1 MKERKPSSN
10 TVSKVLNAV
19 GSHPVSVTFKSN
31 GVGVIVFANGKEI
44 SFRFEKTGNSFI
56 KSNGERVEDG
66 YSLSVNW
73 NSKSLRDLLR
83 KTADKDIMSSKK
95 LLASRDR
102 DLESDGVEKRRKS
115 LTRPSREDLKGPTQ
129 KRDIPRDER
138 DNDIHNDKDMKVS
151 SNERI
156 EKYIKRLQKAT
167 SKIKFN

>member
-1 MKERKPSSN
+1 MKRP
-10 TVSKVLNAV
+10 
-19 GSHPVSVTFKSN
+19 
-31 GVGVIVFANGKEI
+31 EI
-44 SFRFEKTGNSFI
+44 LFI

-83 KTADKDIMSSKK
+83 KTTDKDIISSKK

-102 DLESDGVEKRRKS
+102 DLESDGVEPRRES

-156 EKYIKRLQKAT
+156 EKIHKKA
-167 SKIKFN
+167 SKSNK